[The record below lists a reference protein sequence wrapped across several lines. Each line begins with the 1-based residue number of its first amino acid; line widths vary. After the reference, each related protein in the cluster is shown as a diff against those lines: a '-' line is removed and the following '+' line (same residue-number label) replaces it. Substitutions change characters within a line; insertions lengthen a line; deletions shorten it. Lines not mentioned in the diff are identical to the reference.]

1 MLRCAS
7 HICRAASL
15 LGYPL
20 RRAAAMEMLYGGV
33 CVQHLA
39 QMPFFLRKTPSEALP
54 SPSLQR
60 ERDDLELEVKDSANN
75 VMGLR
80 LFPVNIGMRARNEA
94 VRLRSEDCYKRLV
107 AQRRCAAAGEP
118 LQFPLPSRLATGEHH
133 NFATPRPRYA
143 THFHPPSAKLSLFTR
158 PVDCG
163 VDCKEKTTPAEVAVY
178 NPRAWRPLQM
188 LKPMPHNWSPT
199 LRSSGVRGPHMQL
212 MQERL
217 DGKGFGWKRKSRS
230 LWQQDIDT
238 AGFRPKRFF

>member
-7 HICRAASL
+7 RICRAASL

-33 CVQHLA
+33 CVLHLA
-39 QMPFFLRKTPSEALP
+39 QKPFSLRKTRSEALP

-60 ERDDLELEVKDSANN
+60 ERDDLELEVKDSTNN
-75 VMGLR
+75 VMGFR
-80 LFPVNIGMRARNEA
+80 LFPVNIGVRSRNEA
-94 VRLRSEDCYKRLV
+94 VRLRSEDCYKRVL
-107 AQRRCAAAGEP
+107 AQRQCAAAGEA
-118 LQFPLPSRLATGEHH
+118 LRFPLPSSLASGERH
-133 NFATPRPRYA
+133 NSTVPKQRYA

-158 PVDCG
+158 PVDSG
-163 VDCKEKTTPAEVAVY
+163 DCVEKTTPAEVALY
-178 NPRAWRPLQM
+178 HPRAWRPLQM

-230 LWQQDIDT
+230 LWQQDINT

>member
-7 HICRAASL
+7 RVCRAASL

-33 CVQHLA
+33 RVQHLA
-39 QMPFFLRKTPSEALP
+39 QSPFSLRKTRSEALP

-80 LFPVNIGMRARNEA
+80 LFPINIGMRARNEA
-94 VRLRSEDCYKRLV
+94 VRLRSEDCYKRLL
-107 AQRRCAAAGEP
+107 AQRQCAEVGEALKFPVPSSLSAGEHKDATA
-118 LQFPLPSRLATGEHH
+118 SRQL
-133 NFATPRPRYA
+133 YA
-143 THFHPPSAKLSLFTR
+143 THFHPPSSRLSILTR
-158 PVDCG
+158 PVDCS
-163 VDCKEKTTPAEVAVY
+163 DCKVKTTPSDVALY
-178 NPRAWRPLQM
+178 HPRAWRPLQM

-217 DGKGFGWKRKSRS
+217 DGKGFGWKRKSRF